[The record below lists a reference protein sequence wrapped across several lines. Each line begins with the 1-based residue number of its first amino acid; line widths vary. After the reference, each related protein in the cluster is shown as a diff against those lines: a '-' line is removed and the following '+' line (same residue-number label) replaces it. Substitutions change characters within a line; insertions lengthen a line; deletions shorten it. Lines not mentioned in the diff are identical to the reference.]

1 MSFLDVPHIFKVIII
16 CFYVI
21 SLLISLVNV
30 SLFYIRKHKIYLLII
45 SIIASIFNSIISYL
59 LILTLNDIS
68 SSSKVPEVVNLL
80 NYLPFYIYII
90 LGIISCSLSIYL
102 LVENILFNR
111 RFLSLNSL
119 KQSFDNLPL
128 GICLYFKNGLP
139 CLCNIKINEY
149 SKLLTNQI
157 VNNGDNLF
165 ETLSKYKISFLDN
178 NDENS
183 FIIKINENLYFSVNK
198 NHLFVENQTLIT
210 LTVIDITTEY
220 KLMLNLKDKNNQ
232 LRKFNEYLK
241 EYNNNIVN
249 HIRKKEIL
257 NTKMK
262 IHKELGQLLIMSK
275 KEMGNNI
282 DFEKKIKIKN
292 EINNYLDRFLL
303 NDFTNKGDGL
313 KELKKIASDL
323 QVDLIIKGKT
333 KLNETNN
340 RILCLAINE
349 CLTNTIVHAHG
360 DKIFVHIKEDEAN
373 HIEISITNNGIAPIV
388 EIKEGGGLSFLRSI
402 VEENGASMIINSFPN
417 FELKIRI

>member
-30 SLFYIRKHKIYLLII
+30 SLFYIRKRKIYLYII
-45 SIIASIFNSIISYL
+45 SIITSIFNSIISYF

-68 SSSKVPEVVNLL
+68 SGSTVKEIVNLI

-102 LVENILFNR
+102 LVENILFNKR
-111 RFLSLNSL
+111 ILSLNSL
-119 KQSFDNLPL
+119 KQSFDNLPI

-149 SKLLTNQI
+149 SKILTNQI
-157 VNNGDNLF
+157 VNNGINLF

-183 FIIKINENLYFSVNK
+183 FIIKINDNLYFSVNK

-210 LTVIDITTEY
+210 LTVIDITKEY

-232 LRKFNEYLK
+232 LRKFNDYLK

-249 HIRKKEIL
+249 NIRKKETL

-262 IHKELGQLLIMSK
+262 IHNELGQLIIMIK
-275 KEMGNNI
+275 KEIENNI

-313 KELKKIASDL
+313 EELKKIASDL
-323 QVDLIIKGKT
+323 QVDLIIKGKIE
-333 KLNETNN
+333 LNETNN
-340 RILCLAINE
+340 RILCLAVNE

-360 DKIFVHIKEDEAN
+360 DKIFVNIKEDEAN
-373 HIEISITNNGIAPIV
+373 HIEISITNNGIAPV
-388 EIKEGGGLSFLRSI
+388 EEIKEGGGLSFLKSI

-417 FELKIRI
+417 FELKIKI

>member
-30 SLFYIRKHKIYLLII
+30 SLFYIRKRKIYLYII
-45 SIIASIFNSIISYL
+45 SIITSIFNSIISYF

-68 SSSKVPEVVNLL
+68 SGSTVKEIVNLI

-102 LVENILFNR
+102 LVENILFNKR
-111 RFLSLNSL
+111 ILSLNSL
-119 KQSFDNLPL
+119 KQSFDNLPI

-149 SKLLTNQI
+149 SKILTNQI
-157 VNNGDNLF
+157 VNNGINLF

-183 FIIKINENLYFSVNK
+183 FIIKINDNLYFSVNK

-210 LTVIDITTEY
+210 LTVIDITKEY

-232 LRKFNEYLK
+232 LRKFNDYLK

-249 HIRKKEIL
+249 NIRKKETL

-262 IHKELGQLLIMSK
+262 IHNELGQLIIMIK
-275 KEMGNNI
+275 KEIENNI

-313 KELKKIASDL
+313 EELKKIASDL
-323 QVDLIIKGKT
+323 QVDLIIKGKIE
-333 KLNETNN
+333 LNETNN
-340 RILCLAINE
+340 RILCLAVNE

-360 DKIFVHIKEDEAN
+360 DKIFVNIKEDEAN
-373 HIEISITNNGIAPIV
+373 HIEISITNNGIVPV
-388 EIKEGGGLSFLRSI
+388 EEIKEGGGLSFLKSI

-417 FELKIRI
+417 FELKIKI

>member
-1 MSFLDVPHIFKVIII
+1 MSFLDIPHIFKVIII

-30 SLFYIRKHKIYLLII
+30 SLFYIRKHKIYLFII
-45 SIIASIFNSIISYL
+45 SIITSIFNSIISYL

-68 SSSKVPEVVNLL
+68 SDSKVNEVVNLL
-80 NYLPFYIYII
+80 NDLPFYIYII

-102 LVENILFNR
+102 LVENILFNK

-157 VNNGDNLF
+157 VNNGNNLF
-165 ETLSKYKISFLDN
+165 ETLSKCKISFLDN

-220 KLMLNLKDKNNQ
+220 KLMLYLKDKNNQ

-323 QVDLIIKGKT
+323 QVDLIIKGKI

-373 HIEISITNNGIAPIV
+373 HIEISITNNGIAPTI

>member
-30 SLFYIRKHKIYLLII
+30 SLFYIRNHKIYLLII
-45 SIIASIFNSIISYL
+45 SIITSIFNSIISYF

-68 SSSKVPEVVNLL
+68 SSSKVTEVVNLL

-102 LVENILFNR
+102 LVENILFNK

-157 VNNGDNLF
+157 VNNGNNLF

-282 DFEKKIKIKN
+282 DFEKKIKIRN

-323 QVDLIIKGKT
+323 QVDLIIKGKI

-360 DKIFVHIKEDEAN
+360 DKIFVHIKKDAVN
-373 HIEISITNNGIAPIV
+373 HIEISITNNGIAPSIK
-388 EIKEGGGLSFLRSI
+388 IKEGGGLSFLRSI